1 MGEAPEVRG
10 FFLGCGFN
18 SAGKR
23 DLKGSYPAGM
33 GSQVH
38 PGLVCIPPC
47 SPGMMLGGGCGRELA
62 HWIIHGRPE
71 KDMYGYDI
79 R

>member
-18 SAGKR
+18 SAGETETAEEEKR
-23 DLKGSYPAGM
+23 RGGAELKT
-33 GSQVH
+33 
-38 PGLVCIPPC
+38 GLA
-47 SPGMMLGGGCGRELA
+47 SGCA
-62 HWIIHGRPE
+62 HGRA
-71 KDMYGYDI
+71 